1 MVTSPGGASNKYWSV
16 YWYNTAA
23 TSKGCT
29 EGGSSG
35 SPLFNASGNIIG
47 DLSNGSSA
55 CDYLSGTD
63 NYGKFSY
70 SWTNNNNSNAS
81 KKLQPWL
88 DPDNTGTKV
97 LYGIRYTSGTGVQ
110 DRMPVQTFSIAPNP
124 TSGSVTIK
132 GGFDMQNG
140 ICNVYNTMGMLVA
153 TQSVDLAPSF
163 NMSFTDLPEGLYFVE
178 IISGNN
184 IYKSKMIINR

>member
-1 MVTSPGGASNKYWSV
+1 
-16 YWYNTAA
+16 
-23 TSKGCT
+23 
-29 EGGSSG
+29 
-35 SPLFNASGNIIG
+35 
-47 DLSNGSSA
+47 
-55 CDYLSGTD
+55 
-63 NYGKFSY
+63 
-70 SWTNNNNSNAS
+70 
-81 KKLQPWL
+81 
-88 DPDNTGTKV
+88 
-97 LYGIRYTSGTGVQ
+97 
-110 DRMPVQTFSIAPNP
+110 MPVQTFSIAPNP